1 MLLFIEDSNPS
12 SIPRKLGSE
21 LGLDFAFRI
30 GGVRDATR
38 EKKYKRNSI
47 IKSLQH
53 YPVLPTD

>member
-38 EKKYKRNSI
+38 EKKI
-47 IKSLQH
+47 
-53 YPVLPTD
+53 VEETFTF